1 MRLNASCAAQDVI
14 RFHSKGKYHMS
25 NITVRTPVDPKD
37 AFVLVVEDNVSN
49 FVLIA
54 RLLAFMGVQKCEWKT
69 TGWGVVD
76 FANTMSRV
84 DLILMDLRLPHEDG
98 YEALKQIRSDPH
110 LQNTL
115 VVVVTAHGS
124 SAEMKKAREA
134 GFDGFLSKPLDA
146 DRFPE
151 QIKEILS
158 GDAIWDLGI

>member
-1 MRLNASCAAQDVI
+1 MDNLREKTKEPI
-14 RFHSKGKYHMS
+14 
-25 NITVRTPVDPKD
+25 DPKD
-37 AFVLVVEDNVSN
+37 AHILVVEDNVSN

-76 FANTMSRV
+76 FANTMPRV

-98 YEALKQIRSDPH
+98 YQALEQVR
-110 LQNTL
+110 QNEKLRDTL

-124 SAEMKKAREA
+124 AAELQKARKA
-134 GFDGFLSKPLDA
+134 GFDGFLAKPLDA

-151 QIKEILS
+151 QIRQILQ
-158 GDAIWDLGI
+158 GEAVWDLGI

>member
-1 MRLNASCAAQDVI
+1 MTDTTIKRSPINS
-14 RFHSKGKYHMS
+14 
-25 NITVRTPVDPKD
+25 KD
-37 AFVLVVEDNVSN
+37 AHILVVEDNVSN

-84 DLILMDLRLPHEDG
+84 DLVLMDLRLPHEDG
-98 YEALKQIRSDPH
+98 YEALQQIRADQR
-110 LQNTL
+110 LKETL

-124 SAEMKKAREA
+124 SAELQRAKEA

-151 QIKEILS
+151 QIHQILS
-158 GDAIWDLGI
+158 GEQVWDLGI

>member
-1 MRLNASCAAQDVI
+1 MEDMQTKTRKPI
-14 RFHSKGKYHMS
+14 
-25 NITVRTPVDPKD
+25 DPKD
-37 AFVLVVEDNVSN
+37 AHILVVEDNVSN

-76 FANTMSRV
+76 FANTMPRV

-98 YEALKQIRSDPH
+98 YEALEQIRQDKN
-110 LQNTL
+110 LKDTL

-124 SAEMKKAREA
+124 AAELQKAREA
-134 GFDGFLSKPLDA
+134 GFDGFLTKPLDA

-151 QIKEILS
+151 QIRSILQGES
-158 GDAIWDLGI
+158 VWDLGI

>member
-1 MRLNASCAAQDVI
+1 MNTSAVQ
-14 RFHSKGKYHMS
+14 
-25 NITVRTPVDPKD
+25 TPVDPKQ
-37 AFVLVVEDNVSN
+37 AHILVVEDNVSN

-98 YEALKQIRSDPH
+98 YDALRQIRADPR
-110 LQNTL
+110 LQNTQ

-124 SAEMKKAREA
+124 VAEMQKAREA
-134 GFDGFLSKPLDA
+134 GFDGFLTKPLDA
-146 DRFPE
+146 DRFPD
-151 QIKEILS
+151 QIRQILS
-158 GDAIWDLGI
+158 GEPVWDLGV

>member
-1 MRLNASCAAQDVI
+1 
-14 RFHSKGKYHMS
+14 MS
-25 NITVRTPVDPKD
+25 TSVRTPVDPKD
-37 AFVLVVEDNVSN
+37 AHILVVEDNVSN

-98 YEALKQIRSDPH
+98 YDALRQIRADDR
-110 LQNTL
+110 LQDTL

-124 SAEMKKAREA
+124 SAEMQKAKEA

-151 QIKEILS
+151 QIRQILE
-158 GDAIWDLGI
+158 GQEVWDLGI

>member
-1 MRLNASCAAQDVI
+1 
-14 RFHSKGKYHMS
+14 MS
-25 NITVRTPVDPKD
+25 NSTVKTPVDPKD
-37 AFVLVVEDNVSN
+37 AHILVVEDNVSN

-76 FANTMSRV
+76 FANTMPRV

-98 YEALKQIRSDPH
+98 YDALRQIRNDDK
-110 LQNTL
+110 LRDTR

-124 SAEMKKAREA
+124 TSEMQKAREA

-151 QIKEILS
+151 QIRAILNGKE
-158 GDAIWDLGI
+158 IWDLGI

>member
-1 MRLNASCAAQDVI
+1 MNDSMIKRP
-14 RFHSKGKYHMS
+14 
-25 NITVRTPVDPKD
+25 PVDPKD
-37 AFVLVVEDNVSN
+37 AHILVVEDNVSN

-76 FANTMSRV
+76 FANTMPRV
-84 DLILMDLRLPHEDG
+84 DLVLMDLRLPHEDG
-98 YEALKQIRSDPH
+98 YDALRQIRADER
-110 LQNTL
+110 LKNTL

-124 SAEMKKAREA
+124 SAEMQRAKEA

-151 QIKEILS
+151 QIRQILS
-158 GDAIWDLGI
+158 GVPIWDLGI